1 MNTIDTATSRRTTS
15 RRMIGAEILK
25 LRRHRTTMLTAA
37 TLSIGITVL
46 YFLVIISRSN
56 NTISA
61 DKALSSGSALL
72 SMYFGSFSAILI
84 GTTAG
89 TLDLTSGVFRDLVAT
104 GRSRTTL
111 FAVRIPAAVA
121 VALAFNLAGFAVTVA
136 GALACGGDNPG
147 LGLFIRYAGWVAL
160 STAVLTVLSVGVA
173 SLTGSRSLTLTAII
187 GWQTAATTLLF
198 GAEFLGPLRQ
208 GLLSVALSHLR
219 PGPAV
224 GTRDLPG
231 SSNALPGL
239 VLPMSTSVALL
250 VLLAWMVIPPLA
262 GARRIQT
269 QDA

>member
-1 MNTIDTATSRRTTS
+1 MNAMTT

-46 YFLVIISRSN
+46 YFLVIISRGAGS
-56 NTISA
+56 ISA

-72 SMYFGSFSAILI
+72 SMYFGSFAAMLI

-104 GRSRTTL
+104 GRSRTAL
-111 FAVRIPAAVA
+111 FAVRIPAAVM
-121 VALAFNLAGFAVTVA
+121 VALAINLAGFAVTVA
-136 GALACGGDNPG
+136 GVLSCGGDSPG
-147 LGLFIRYAGWVAL
+147 PGMVLRYAVWVAL
-160 STAVLTVLSVGVA
+160 ATAVVTILSVGVA
-173 SLTGSRSLTLTAII
+173 SLTGSRSLTLTAVI

-208 GLLSVALSHLR
+208 GLLSVALSQLR

-224 GTRDLPG
+224 GSRELPG

-239 VLPMSTSVALL
+239 VLPMSSTVALI
-250 VLLAWMVIPPLA
+250 VLLAWVVVPVLA
-262 GARRIQT
+262 GARRIKT

>member
-1 MNTIDTATSRRTTS
+1 MNIVTT
-15 RRMIGAEILK
+15 RRMVNAEILK

-37 TLSIGITVL
+37 TLSIGITMV

-56 NTISA
+56 GSISA

-72 SMYFGSFSAILI
+72 SMYFGSFAATFI
-84 GTTAG
+84 GATAG
-89 TLDLTSGVFRDLVAT
+89 TLDLTNGVFRDLVAT
-104 GRSRTTL
+104 GRSRIAL
-111 FAVRIPAAVA
+111 LAVRIPAAVT
-121 VALAFNLAGFAVTVA
+121 VALTFNLGGFVVTVA
-136 GALACGGDNPG
+136 GALACGGDAPG
-147 LGLFIRYAGWVAL
+147 LGLVVRYAGWVAL
-160 STAVLTVLSVGVA
+160 ATIVVTVLSVGVA
-173 SLTGSRSLTLTAII
+173 SLTGSRSLTLTAVI

-219 PGPAV
+219 PGPAI
-224 GTRDLPG
+224 GTRELPG

-239 VLPMSTSVALL
+239 VLPMSTTVALL
-250 VLLAWMVIPPLA
+250 VLLAWAVLPIVA

>member
-1 MNTIDTATSRRTTS
+1 MNAAIA

-25 LRRHRTTMLTAA
+25 LRRHRTTMLAAA
-37 TLSIGITVL
+37 TLSVGTTVL
-46 YFLVIISRSN
+46 YFLVIISRGNGS
-56 NTISA
+56 ISA

-72 SMYFGSFSAILI
+72 AMYFGSFAAMLI

-89 TLDLTSGVFRDLVAT
+89 TLDLSSGVFRDLVAT
-104 GRSRTTL
+104 GRSRVAL
-111 FAVRIPAAVA
+111 FAVRIPSAVM
-121 VALAFNLAGFAVTVA
+121 VALAFNLGGFVVTAVA
-136 GALACGGDNPG
+136 ALACGDDEPG
-147 LGLFIRYAGWVAL
+147 LGLIMRYAGWVAL
-160 STAVLTVLSVGVA
+160 ATAVVTVLSVGVA
-173 SLTGSRSLTLTAII
+173 SLTGSRSVTLTAVI

-231 SSNALPGL
+231 SSNALPGF
-239 VLPMSTSVALL
+239 VLPMSTTVTLL
-250 VLLAWMVIPPLA
+250 VLLAWVVVPIVA